1 MEGVQRAAI
10 PGRFQQSVQLE
21 PSARQTMPSR
31 VPEPPEVRRHET
43 MVGGCCGRAA
53 SQTIQP
59 TSVRSGTGGAGQ
71 SPDIESAAGRCCGIA
86 ESAAVQPAPT
96 RSNAGCTGHS
106 SCVTGT
112 EETSTWQQQLSGRSS
127 RQQSNHLAKGKIDI
141 KEFSGKRSENIDE
154 CWVVDREMSVG
165 DGVTP
170 LPQREGLRR
179 GTRVRKHR
187 TCGSA

>member
-1 MEGVQRAAI
+1 MKRWSAGVVEEQHLRRYSRHRCDRVLGVQ
-10 PGRFQQSVQLE
+10 GRVQ
-21 PSARQTMPSR
+21 
-31 VPEPPEVRRHET
+31 
-43 MVGGCCGRAA
+43 
-53 SQTIQP
+53 
-59 TSVRSGTGGAGQ
+59 TSNQLPADV
-71 SPDIESAAGRCCGIA
+71 AAGRCCGIA

-179 GTRVRKHR
+179 GTRVRKHG
-187 TCGSA
+187 TCGSV